1 MNLWNISLKVYCI
14 SNLNVTSLRETS
26 AVVYLVQG
34 YTTEELLGL
43 VADKKQVQHSPK
55 TL

>member
-1 MNLWNISLKVYCI
+1 MRLL
-14 SNLNVTSLRETS
+14 LERETS